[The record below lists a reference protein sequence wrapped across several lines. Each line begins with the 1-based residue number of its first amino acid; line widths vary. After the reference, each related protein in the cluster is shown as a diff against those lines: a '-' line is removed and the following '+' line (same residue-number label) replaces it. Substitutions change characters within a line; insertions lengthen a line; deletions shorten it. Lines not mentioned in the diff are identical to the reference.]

1 MARVTIEDCIPY
13 VRNRFELVLVAVQRS
28 KELNYGAPSLLSDV
42 KIKKE
47 KDAVVALR
55 EIATGKLNIENMRNL
70 IKKALAT
77 KGGNIG
83 VKSEDIN
90 KVEQK
95 AMEGIKLLEDGISH
109 LPKKEQIYQD
119 EEVIEEE
126 DVDL

>member
-42 KIKKE
+42 KIRKE

-55 EIATGKLNIENMRNL
+55 EIATGKLNIENMRNS

-90 KVEQK
+90 KVEQE

-126 DVDL
+126 DGDL